1 MSPSG
6 LEKLFK
12 LKKNVTEASRCFQN
26 QDSVGVDLCSELY
39 NIFSNENPK
48 TRLAYLHVRGA
59 QKNTEFKTSNSTKS
73 LN

>member
-6 LEKLFK
+6 LEKPFK

-39 NIFSNENPK
+39 NIFSNENHKNKVSISTCKGRPK
-48 TRLAYLHVRGA
+48 EY
-59 QKNTEFKTSNSTKS
+59 
-73 LN
+73 